1 VLAKALPPRDEIW
14 MVLLICHASAVNNE
28 EVVGPVIMVEVNVV
42 KFTWRAE
49 REVSVSKEKGP
60 RETGFVAPV

>member
-1 VLAKALPPRDEIW
+1 

-28 EVVGPVIMVEVNVV
+28 EVVGPVIMDEVNVV

-49 REVSVSKEKGP
+49 REVRVSKEKGP